1 MDIYSALSVPV
12 RRDIITLL
20 AREHTVPASRIYE
33 VCDRV
38 TPPAV
43 SQHLGVLLQVNLV
56 GVKKVGRQRM
66 YTLKPDRLAE
76 VGRWMDEIERMWD
89 KRLDALDDV
98 LAKIPR

>member
-1 MDIYSALSVPV
+1 MDIYTALSVPV
-12 RRDIITLL
+12 RRDIVTLL

-43 SQHLGVLLQVNLV
+43 SQHLSVLLDVKLV
-56 GVKKVGRQRM
+56 DVKKVGRQRL
-66 YTLKPDRLAE
+66 YTLKPDRLE
-76 VGRWMDEIERMWD
+76 EIGRWMDEIERMWE
-89 KRLDALDDV
+89 KRFDTLDDV

>member
-1 MDIYSALSVPV
+1 MDIYSVLSVPV
-12 RRDIITLL
+12 RRDIVTLL
-20 AREHTVPASRIYE
+20 AREHTVSASRIYE

-56 GVKKVGRQRM
+56 TVHKQGRQRL
-66 YTLKPDRLAE
+66 YTLKPDRLVE
-76 VGRWMDEIERMWD
+76 IKRWMDEIERMWE
-89 KRLDALDDV
+89 KRFDALDDV